1 LSRSYIAF
9 FKEQAMKWTID
20 PTHSQAEFSVRH
32 MFTKVRGHMIVV
44 SGTVEA
50 DDQDATRTVIVARL
64 DPSTVNTG
72 VSVRDDHL
80 RSDDFFDVKQF
91 PEIVFQST
99 AIHQTGPDQ
108 YAVSG
113 TLSMHGID
121 RPVTLSARAAGDG
134 IDPFGNRRAGVSAR
148 ATVNRKDFGLQWNR
162 TLESG
167 GLLVGDEVDINLE
180 IEAVLE
186 QVAQDDAAA

>member
-1 LSRSYIAF
+1 MR
-9 FKEQAMKWTID
+9 WNID

-32 MFTKVRGHMIVV
+32 MFTKVRGHMVVASGIVD
-44 SGTVEA
+44 A
-50 DDQDATRTVIVARL
+50 DKSDPTKTVIIARL

-80 RSDDFFDVKQF
+80 RSVDFFDIQRH

-99 AIHQTGPDQ
+99 AITQNGEDRF
-108 YAVSG
+108 AVQG
-113 TLSMHGID
+113 MLSMHGVSQ
-121 RPVTLSARAAGDG
+121 PVTLDARAAGDG

-148 ATVNRKDFGLQWNR
+148 TTLNRKDFGLNWNR
-162 TLESG
+162 VLESG
-167 GLLVGDEVDINLE
+167 GLLVGDEIDINLE

-186 QVAQDDAAA
+186 QVAQGAAA